1 MCPLIY
7 NCAVYKIILIYQ
19 NKIILF
25 LKHWKRSFGS
35 ILYLLILYHIE
46 DAKNSQTKYKM
57 PVINQFNARIYDAA
71 KYFRQKIAFGFSPM
85 QFYLLWATLS
95 RPLLAKILIP
105 RGEQRSVLSLMK
117 KML

>member
-1 MCPLIY
+1 MCPLIH
-7 NCAVYKIILIYQ
+7 NCAVYKIILLYQ
-19 NKIILF
+19 HKIIGF
-25 LKHWKRSFGS
+25 LKQWKRCCT
-35 ILYLLILYHIE
+35 ILYHIE

-71 KYFRQKIAFGFSPM
+71 KYFRQKIAFVFSPM

-105 RGEQRSVLSLMK
+105 R
-117 KML
+117 

>member
-1 MCPLIY
+1 MCPLIH

-19 NKIILF
+19 NKIIPF
-25 LKHWKRSFGS
+25 LKQWKRSLGS
-35 ILYLLILYHIE
+35 TILYHIE

-71 KYFRQKIAFGFSPM
+71 KYFRQKIAFVFSPM

-105 RGEQRSVLSLMK
+105 R
-117 KML
+117 